1 MTKQQKADLVYKMLT
16 RQSANKP
23 RLSKSP
29 TMIGLESALKMEP
42 LTENA
47 ILRLSIEDYGRMC
60 NDKILRE
67 KMAILLNTD
76 IDSLTIFCKDVKIL
90 EKYVDL
96 SQITI
101 KEKKITK
108 KLPIKMLLS
117 DLPIQSIKLITSK
130 FKTLL
135 KYELRSW
142 FPSNKL
148 SNDFVSANLNSIDFL
163 SLQHN
168 RRLIAWHILSENPNA
183 IDFLS
188 LPENKEHIFY
198 HYLSCNKSLNP
209 KLIELLKDYIKAN
222 PSIRSKRQ
230 LNWEELSKNPYA
242 IEILTSPE
250 NNDYIN
256 WKSLSSNTSP
266 AAIEFLISD
275 KNINFVKWFEFS
287 SNNCNDAIQFL
298 KDNPHHI
305 DWSGLSANTNSKA
318 IPLINKKIKEEN
330 QLYELSPTEYAK
342 LQNKVY
348 WRALSANPKAIP
360 LIITKIKEGI
370 RLDDIDWDALS
381 KNPSIF
387 FAFKRNIEAKSK
399 IVARIL
405 SNSLVSTKA
414 KITDLPDDLHKKI
427 IVDLK
432 TISKNILR
440 DGIPVDKLNWNY
452 LSANPNAIDLL
463 HERMNFEKKLT
474 EEEYKK
480 LPYQINWSALCTNS
494 DPEAIK
500 LLSLEQNYD
509 KIDWLR
515 LSDNPNAIKLL
526 EKRVKY
532 QLLLNGDELNG
543 LSIHKRISW
552 QKISTNPSIF
562 TLFIPQ

>member
-1 MTKQQKADLVYKMLT
+1 MSKQGKADIVYKMLT
-16 RQSANKP
+16 KQTNKQ
-23 RLSKSP
+23 RTSKSP
-29 TMIGLESALKMEP
+29 PIIDLESALKKEP
-42 LTENA
+42 LEENT
-47 ILRLSIEDYGRMC
+47 ILRLSIEDYELMC
-60 NDKILRE
+60 KNKRYRE
-67 KMAILLNTD
+67 AMANVLNTN
-76 IDSLTIFCKDVKIL
+76 IDDLTAFCKDVKIL
-90 EKYVDL
+90 ENYVDL

-101 KEKKITK
+101 KEKKIAK
-108 KLPIKMLLS
+108 RLPIKILLS
-117 DLPIQSIKLITSK
+117 DLPDESLKLITEK

-135 KYELRSW
+135 KYKLRDW
-142 FPSNKL
+142 LPSNKL
-148 SNDFVSANLNSIDFL
+148 SNDLVSANPNAIDFF
-163 SLQHN
+163 SLPHN

-188 LPENKEHIFY
+188 LPENKERIFY
-198 HYLSCNKSLNP
+198 HYLSCNKSSNP
-209 KLIELLKDYIKAN
+209 KLIELLKDYIIAN

-250 NNDYIN
+250 NYDYIN
-256 WKSLSSNTSP
+256 WKSLSCNPSP
-266 AAIEFLISD
+266 KAIEFLLLD

-287 SNNCNDAIQFL
+287 SNHCNDAIQFL

-342 LQNKVY
+342 LEDKIR

-381 KNPSIF
+381 KNPAIF

-405 SNSLVSTKA
+405 SNSLVSTKT
-414 KITDLPDDLHKKI
+414 KITDLSDDLHKKI

-463 HERMNFEKKLT
+463 RERMNFEKKLT
-474 EEEYKK
+474 EEEYKN

-500 LLSLEQNYD
+500 LLSLEENYD
-509 KIDWLR
+509 KIDWLM

-552 QKISTNPSIF
+552 QKISTNPAI
-562 TLFIPQ
+562 FIPQ

>member
-1 MTKQQKADLVYKMLT
+1 MTKQQKTDLVYKMLT
-16 RQSANKP
+16 RQTSNKP

-67 KMAILLNTD
+67 KMAFLLNTD

-101 KEKKITK
+101 KEKKISK

-117 DLPIQSIKLITSK
+117 DLPIDSIKSITSK

-135 KYELRSW
+135 KYDLRSW

-148 SNDFVSANLNSIDFL
+148 SNDFVSANLNSIDFF
-163 SLQHN
+163 SLPQN
-168 RRLIAWHILSENPNA
+168 RRLIVWHILSENPNA
-183 IDFLS
+183 VDFLS
-188 LPENKEHIFY
+188 LPENKKFIFY
-198 HYLSCNKSLNP
+198 QYLSCNKSSNP
-209 KLIELLKDYIKAN
+209 KLIELLKDYIIAN
-222 PSIRSKRQ
+222 PSIGSKRQ

-250 NNDYIN
+250 NYDYIN
-256 WKSLSSNTSP
+256 WKSLSSNPSP
-266 AAIEFLISD
+266 EAIKFLLLD
-275 KNINFVKWFEFS
+275 KNIDFIKWLEFS
-287 SNNCNDAIQFL
+287 RNPCDAAIQFL
-298 KDNPHHI
+298 KDNPDYI
-305 DWSGLSANTNSKA
+305 DWGGLSANTNPKA
-318 IPLINKKIKEEN
+318 IPLIKKKIKEEN

-342 LQNKVY
+342 LEDKIR

-381 KNPSIF
+381 KNPAIF

-405 SNSLVSTKA
+405 SNSLVSTKT
-414 KITDLPDDLHKKI
+414 KITDLSDDLHKKI

-463 HERMNFEKKLT
+463 RERMNFEKKLT
-474 EEEYKK
+474 EEEYKN

-500 LLSLEQNYD
+500 LLSLEENYD
-509 KIDWLR
+509 KIDWLM

-552 QKISTNPSIF
+552 QKISTNPAI
-562 TLFIPQ
+562 FIPQ

>member
-1 MTKQQKADLVYKMLT
+1 MTKQQKTDLVYKMLT
-16 RQSANKP
+16 RQTANKP

-67 KMAILLNTD
+67 KMAFLLNTD

-101 KEKKITK
+101 KEKKIAK

-117 DLPIQSIKLITSK
+117 DLPIDSIKSITSK

-148 SNDFVSANLNSIDFL
+148 SNDFVSANLNSIDFF
-163 SLQHN
+163 SFPQN
-168 RRLIAWHILSENPNA
+168 RRLIVWHILSENPNA
-183 IDFLS
+183 VDFLS
-188 LPENKEHIFY
+188 LPENKKFIYY
-198 HYLSCNKSLNP
+198 HYLSCNKSSNP
-209 KLIELLKDYIKAN
+209 KLIELLKAELKTN
-222 PSIRSKRQ
+222 PDPHI
-230 LNWEELSKNPYA
+230 NWEELSKNPYA

-250 NNDYIN
+250 NYDYID
-256 WKSLSSNTSP
+256 WKSLSSNTSS
-266 AAIEFLISD
+266 AAIKFLISD
-275 KNINFVKWFEFS
+275 KNIKFVKWFEFS
-287 SNNCNDAIQFL
+287 SNHCNDAIQFL

-381 KNPSIF
+381 KNPAIF

-399 IVARIL
+399 IVARII
-405 SNSLVSTKA
+405 SNSLVSTKT
-414 KITDLPDDLHKKI
+414 KITDLSDDLHKKI

-463 HERMNFEKKLT
+463 RERMNFEKKLT

-500 LLSLEQNYD
+500 LLSLEENYD

-552 QKISTNPSIF
+552 QKISTNPAI
-562 TLFIPQ
+562 FIPQ